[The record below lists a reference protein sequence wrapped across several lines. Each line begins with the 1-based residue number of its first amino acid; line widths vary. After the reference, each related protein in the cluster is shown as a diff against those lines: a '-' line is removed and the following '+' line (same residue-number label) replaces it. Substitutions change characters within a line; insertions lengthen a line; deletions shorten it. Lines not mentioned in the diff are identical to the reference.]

1 MSQICNNLPHKIH
14 KGKPCARERYNM
26 ICTELNNPKN
36 LRLNEQLAHLR
47 TDARQSLSE
56 KPIKTVSNPAVGKL
70 EINFWGKI

>member
-1 MSQICNNLPHKIH
+1 
-14 KGKPCARERYNM
+14 M
-26 ICTELNNPKN
+26 ICRELNNPKN

-56 KPIKTVSNPAVGKL
+56 KPIETVSNPGVGKL

>member
-14 KGKPCARERYNM
+14 KGKPCARERYDM

-36 LRLNEQLAHLR
+36 LHLNEQLAHLR

-56 KPIKTVSNPAVGKL
+56 KPIKTVSNPGVGKL
-70 EINFWGKI
+70 EINFWGKN